1 MSAKLLIN
9 GVFTDSSDGQ
19 TRESTNPSTGEVV
32 GSWPVATE
40 ADVNAALEYA
50 QAGKVAWAA
59 TPMAQRIATLLRAAD
74 IFEEHKDE
82 IAELICTEMG
92 KPIAMARGEAQE
104 VCDLFRLTAS
114 AAQVH
119 TGEVFPDPSAQDGS
133 LGTIAF
139 TKSEPLGVVACIGP
153 FNFPVATLTFKTA
166 PALVMGNAIII
177 KAPSECP
184 ILVLRYA
191 ELLNEAGF
199 PAGVVQALSG
209 PGASMGQW
217 LVANNLI
224 DAVTLTGSTGVG
236 SKILEYSAPYFH
248 RTLLELGGN
257 DPLIITD
264 GVDIDEAVA
273 QSMCRVANAGQICC
287 ITKRFIV
294 DNSIK
299 DEYLEKLT
307 AAVSAIRVG
316 NSMNEDN
323 DMGPLVSERAAKEV
337 ERAINLSVEQGA
349 KIMCGGTRDGAFV
362 TPCVLDCPSD
372 ADVAHDLEIFGP
384 VWAVIGVDG
393 DEEAIE
399 LANSSI
405 FGLNGGVIAS
415 TLDRGIAIASR
426 VESGTVVC
434 NGEGSFRNPIHC
446 FGGYKHSGIGREG
459 IPDLLE
465 EYSQRKTIVIRG

>member
-1 MSAKLLIN
+1 MSAKLLID
-9 GVFTDSSDGQ
+9 GAFTDASDGQ
-19 TRESTNPSTGEVV
+19 ERTSYDPSTGEAI
-32 GSWPVATE
+32 GQWPVATKD
-40 ADVNAALEYA
+40 DVDRALQAA
-50 QAGKVAWAA
+50 QRGKRAWAA
-59 TPMAQRIATLLRAAD
+59 TPMSERIATLLRAAD
-74 IFEEHKDE
+74 IFDEHRSE
-82 IAELICTEMG
+82 IAELISTEMG
-92 KPIAMARGEAQE
+92 KPIAMAKGEAQE

-119 TGEVFPDPSAQDGS
+119 TGEVFPDPGAKDGHV
-133 LGTIAF
+133 GTIAF
-139 TKSEPLGVVACIGP
+139 TKSEPLGVVVCIGP

-191 ELLNEAGF
+191 ELLEQAGF

-209 PGASMGQW
+209 PGASMGEW

-264 GVDIDEAVA
+264 DADIDEAVA

-294 DNSIK
+294 DSSIK

-307 AAVSAIRVG
+307 AAVSAVKVG
-316 NSMNEDN
+316 NSMDESN

-337 ERAINLSVEQGA
+337 ERAIGLSVEQGA
-349 KIMCGGTRDGAFV
+349 KVMCGGERDGAFI
-362 TPCVLDCPSD
+362 TPCVLDCPTD

-399 LANSSI
+399 LANSSV
-405 FGLNGGVIAS
+405 FGLNGGVIAG
-415 TLDRGIAIASR
+415 TLERGIRIASR

-459 IPDLLE
+459 IPDLLN
-465 EYSQRKTIVIRG
+465 EYSQRKTLVIR

>member
-19 TRESTNPSTGEVV
+19 TRESTNPSTGEVI
-32 GSWPVATE
+32 GSWPVATQ

-119 TGEVFPDPSAQDGS
+119 TGEVFPDPNAQDGS

-139 TKSEPLGVVACIGP
+139 TKSEPLGVVVCIGP

-294 DNSIK
+294 
-299 DEYLEKLT
+299 
-307 AAVSAIRVG
+307 
-316 NSMNEDN
+316 EDN

>member
-1 MSAKLLIN
+1 MSAKLLID
-9 GVFTDSSDGQ
+9 GAFTDASDGQ
-19 TRESTNPSTGEVV
+19 ERTSYDPSTGEAI
-32 GSWPVATE
+32 GQWPVATKD
-40 ADVNAALEYA
+40 DVDRALQAA
-50 QAGKVAWAA
+50 QRGKRAWAA
-59 TPMAQRIATLLRAAD
+59 TPMSERIATLLRAAD
-74 IFEEHKDE
+74 IFDEHRSE
-82 IAELICTEMG
+82 IAELISTEMG
-92 KPIAMARGEAQE
+92 KPIAMAKGEAQE

-119 TGEVFPDPSAQDGS
+119 TGEVFPDPGAKDGHV
-133 LGTIAF
+133 GTIAF
-139 TKSEPLGVVACIGP
+139 TKSEPLGVVVCIGP

-191 ELLNEAGF
+191 ELLEQAGF
-199 PAGVVQALSG
+199 PTGVVQALSG
-209 PGASMGQW
+209 PGASMGEW

-264 GVDIDEAVA
+264 DADIDEAVA

-307 AAVSAIRVG
+307 AAVSAVKVG
-316 NSMNEDN
+316 NSMDESN

-337 ERAINLSVEQGA
+337 ERAIGLSVEQGA
-349 KIMCGGTRDGAFV
+349 KVMCGGERDGAFI
-362 TPCVLDCPSD
+362 TPCVLDCPTD

-393 DEEAIE
+393 DEAAIE
-399 LANSSI
+399 LANSSV
-405 FGLNGGVIAS
+405 FGLNGGVIAG
-415 TLDRGIAIASR
+415 TLERGIRIASR

-459 IPDLLE
+459 IPDLLN
-465 EYSQRKTIVIRG
+465 EYSQRKTLVIR

>member
-1 MSAKLLIN
+1 MSAKLLID
-9 GVFTDSSDGQ
+9 GAFTDASDGQ
-19 TRESTNPSTGEVV
+19 ERTSYDPSTGEAI
-32 GSWPVATE
+32 GQWPVATKD
-40 ADVNAALEYA
+40 DVDRALQAA
-50 QAGKVAWAA
+50 QRGKRAWAA
-59 TPMAQRIATLLRAAD
+59 TPMSERIATLLRAAD
-74 IFEEHKDE
+74 IFDEHRSE
-82 IAELICTEMG
+82 IAELISTEMG
-92 KPIAMARGEAQE
+92 KPIAMAKGEAQE

-119 TGEVFPDPSAQDGS
+119 TGEVFPDPGAKDGHV
-133 LGTIAF
+133 GTIAF
-139 TKSEPLGVVACIGP
+139 TKSEPLGVVVCIGP

-191 ELLNEAGF
+191 ELLEQAGF
-199 PAGVVQALSG
+199 PTGVVQALSG
-209 PGASMGQW
+209 PGASMGEW

-264 GVDIDEAVA
+264 DADIDEAVA

-307 AAVSAIRVG
+307 ATVSAVKVG
-316 NSMNEDN
+316 NSMDESN

-337 ERAINLSVEQGA
+337 ERAIGLSVEQGA
-349 KIMCGGTRDGAFV
+349 KVMCGGERDGAFI
-362 TPCVLDCPSD
+362 TPCVLDCPTD

-393 DEEAIE
+393 DEAAIE
-399 LANSSI
+399 LANSSV
-405 FGLNGGVIAS
+405 FGLNGGVIAG
-415 TLDRGIAIASR
+415 TLERGIRIASR

-459 IPDLLE
+459 IPDLLN
-465 EYSQRKTIVIRG
+465 EYSQRKTLVIR

>member
-1 MSAKLLIN
+1 MSAKLLID
-9 GVFTDSSDGQ
+9 GAFTDASDGQ
-19 TRESTNPSTGEVV
+19 ERTSYDPSTGEAI
-32 GSWPVATE
+32 GQWPVATKD
-40 ADVNAALEYA
+40 DVDRALQAA
-50 QAGKVAWAA
+50 QRGKRAWAA
-59 TPMAQRIATLLRAAD
+59 TPMSERIATLLRAAD
-74 IFEEHKDE
+74 IFDEHRSE
-82 IAELICTEMG
+82 IAELISTEMG
-92 KPIAMARGEAQE
+92 KPIAMAKGEAQE

-119 TGEVFPDPSAQDGS
+119 TGEVFPDPGAKDGHV
-133 LGTIAF
+133 GTIAF
-139 TKSEPLGVVACIGP
+139 TKSEPLGVVVCIGP

-191 ELLNEAGF
+191 ELLEQAGF

-209 PGASMGQW
+209 PGASMGEW

-264 GVDIDEAVA
+264 DADIDEAVA

-307 AAVSAIRVG
+307 AAVSAVKVG
-316 NSMNEDN
+316 NSMDESN

-337 ERAINLSVEQGA
+337 ERAIGLSVEQGA
-349 KIMCGGTRDGAFV
+349 KVMCGGERDGAFI
-362 TPCVLDCPSD
+362 TPCVLDCPTD

-393 DEEAIE
+393 DEAAIE
-399 LANSSI
+399 LANSSV
-405 FGLNGGVIAS
+405 FGLNGGVIAG
-415 TLDRGIAIASR
+415 TLERGIRIASR

-459 IPDLLE
+459 IPDLLN
-465 EYSQRKTIVIRG
+465 EYSQRKTLVIR

>member
-1 MSAKLLIN
+1 MSAKLLID
-9 GVFTDSSDGQ
+9 GAFTDASDGQ
-19 TRESTNPSTGEVV
+19 ERTSYDPSTGEAI
-32 GSWPVATE
+32 GQWPVATKD
-40 ADVNAALEYA
+40 DVDRALQAA
-50 QAGKVAWAA
+50 QRGKRAWAA
-59 TPMAQRIATLLRAAD
+59 TPMSERIATLLRAAD
-74 IFEEHKDE
+74 IFDEHRSE
-82 IAELICTEMG
+82 IAELISTEMG
-92 KPIAMARGEAQE
+92 KPIAMAKGEAQE

-119 TGEVFPDPSAQDGS
+119 TGEVFPDPGAKDGHV
-133 LGTIAF
+133 GTIAF
-139 TKSEPLGVVACIGP
+139 TKSEPLGVVVCIGP

-191 ELLNEAGF
+191 ELLEQAGF

-209 PGASMGQW
+209 PGASMGEW

-264 GVDIDEAVA
+264 DADIDEAVA

-307 AAVSAIRVG
+307 AAVSAVKVG
-316 NSMNEDN
+316 NSMDESN

-337 ERAINLSVEQGA
+337 ERAIGLSVDQGA
-349 KIMCGGTRDGAFV
+349 KVMCGGKRDGAFI
-362 TPCVLDCPSD
+362 TPCVLDCPTD

-399 LANSSI
+399 LANSSV
-405 FGLNGGVIAS
+405 FGLNGGVIAG
-415 TLDRGIAIASR
+415 TLERGIRIASR

-459 IPDLLE
+459 IPDLLN
-465 EYSQRKTIVIRG
+465 EYSQRKTLVIR

>member
-1 MSAKLLIN
+1 MSAKLLID
-9 GVFTDSSDGQ
+9 GAFTDASDGQ
-19 TRESTNPSTGEVV
+19 ERTSYDPSTGEAI
-32 GSWPVATE
+32 GQWPVATKD
-40 ADVNAALEYA
+40 DVDRALQAA
-50 QAGKVAWAA
+50 QRGKRAWAA
-59 TPMAQRIATLLRAAD
+59 TPMTERIATLLRAAD
-74 IFEEHKDE
+74 IFDEHRSE
-82 IAELICTEMG
+82 IAELISTEMG
-92 KPIAMARGEAQE
+92 KPIAMAKGEAQE

-119 TGEVFPDPSAQDGS
+119 TGEVFPDPGAKDGHV
-133 LGTIAF
+133 GTIAF
-139 TKSEPLGVVACIGP
+139 TKSEPLGVVVCIGP

-191 ELLNEAGF
+191 ELLEQAGF

-209 PGASMGQW
+209 PGASMGEW

-264 GVDIDEAVA
+264 DADIDEAVA

-307 AAVSAIRVG
+307 AAVSAVKVG
-316 NSMNEDN
+316 NSMDESN

-337 ERAINLSVEQGA
+337 ERAIGLSVEQGA
-349 KIMCGGTRDGAFV
+349 KVMCGGERDGAFI
-362 TPCVLDCPSD
+362 TPCVLDCPTD

-399 LANSSI
+399 LANSSV
-405 FGLNGGVIAS
+405 FGLNGGVIAG
-415 TLDRGIAIASR
+415 TLERGIRIASR

-459 IPDLLE
+459 IPDLLN
-465 EYSQRKTIVIRG
+465 EYSQRKTLVIR

>member
-1 MSAKLLIN
+1 MSAKLLID
-9 GVFTDSSDGQ
+9 GAFIDASDGQ
-19 TRESTNPSTGEVV
+19 ERTSYDPSTGEAI
-32 GSWPVATE
+32 GQWPVATKD
-40 ADVNAALEYA
+40 DVDRALQAA
-50 QAGKVAWAA
+50 QRGKRAWAA
-59 TPMAQRIATLLRAAD
+59 TPMSERIATLLRAAD
-74 IFEEHKDE
+74 IFDEHRSE
-82 IAELICTEMG
+82 IAELISTEMG
-92 KPIAMARGEAQE
+92 KPIAMAKGEAQE

-119 TGEVFPDPSAQDGS
+119 TGEVFPDPGAKDGHV
-133 LGTIAF
+133 GTIAF
-139 TKSEPLGVVACIGP
+139 TKSEPLGVVVCIGP

-191 ELLNEAGF
+191 ELLEQAGF

-209 PGASMGQW
+209 PGASMGEW

-264 GVDIDEAVA
+264 DADIDEAVA

-307 AAVSAIRVG
+307 AAVSAVKVG
-316 NSMNEDN
+316 NSMDESN

-337 ERAINLSVEQGA
+337 ERAIGLSVEQGA
-349 KIMCGGTRDGAFV
+349 KVMCGGERDGAFI
-362 TPCVLDCPSD
+362 TPCVLDCPTD

-393 DEEAIE
+393 DEAAIE
-399 LANSSI
+399 LANSSV
-405 FGLNGGVIAS
+405 FGLNGGVIAG
-415 TLDRGIAIASR
+415 TLERGIRIASR

-459 IPDLLE
+459 IPDLLN
-465 EYSQRKTIVIRG
+465 EYSQRKTLVIR